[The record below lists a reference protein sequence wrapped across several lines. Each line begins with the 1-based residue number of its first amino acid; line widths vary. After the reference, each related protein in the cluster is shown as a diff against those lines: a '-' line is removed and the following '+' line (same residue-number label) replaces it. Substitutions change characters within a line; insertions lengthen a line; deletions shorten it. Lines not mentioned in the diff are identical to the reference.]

1 MVEKWTFADYDLEL
15 DGIIEA
21 IRKRGVKSVGLQ
33 FPDGLRDRAA
43 DIARGIEKATGIST
57 IVSGDPCYG
66 ACDLSLDL
74 FGQGVELLV
83 HFGHAPMPSV
93 EKLIPD
99 TPIMYVRA
107 RSRVEVEKA
116 VEAAVPLLTGIGARK
131 VGIVSTAQHSHKLP
145 QVEAALVRGGF
156 EPLVGKGDNRL
167 ADAGQLLGCNYTA
180 GSLHEDEVD
189 CFLYVGTGDFHPL
202 GLAMATGKPMI
213 VADPVDNTAR
223 DIAAL
228 KDKILR
234 QRYAAIARA
243 QGAKKWG
250 VFVGTK
256 VGQNRLKYAHHLKRV
271 LEADGREAVIIS
283 VNYFS
288 PDILQYFRH
297 LGAWVNTS
305 CPRIAVEDVARYPV
319 PMLTP
324 QEVEIVLGR
333 RKWEDYKFDE
343 IYGGAEGPDAA
354 VMEVK

>member
-1 MVEKWTFADYDLEL
+1 MVDKWIFSEYDLEL
-15 DGIIEA
+15 DGIVEE
-21 IRKRGVKSVGLQ
+21 IRRRGVKSVGLQ
-33 FPDGLRDRAA
+33 FPDGLRDHAG
-43 DIARGIEKATGIST
+43 DIAASIEKATGAETLI
-57 IVSGDPCYG
+57 SGDPCYG

-74 FGQGVELLV
+74 FSQGIDLLI

-93 EKLIPD
+93 AKLIPD

-107 RSRVEVEKA
+107 RSRVEVTKG
-116 VEAAVPLLTGIGARK
+116 VEAAVPLLREKGRRIG
-131 VGIVSTAQHSHKLP
+131 VVSTAQHSHKLD
-145 QVEAALVRGGF
+145 QVEATLRLHGF
-156 EPLVGKGDNRL
+156 EPVVGKGDNRL

-202 GLAMATGKPMI
+202 GLAMATNKPMI

-223 DIAAL
+223 DIDGL

-243 QGAKKWG
+243 QNARKWG

-256 VGQNRLKYAHHLKRV
+256 VGQNRLKYAQHLKRM
-271 LEADGREAVIIS
+271 LEADGREAVLIS

-297 LGAWVNTS
+297 MGAWVNTS

-333 RKWEDYKFDE
+333 RKWEDYRFDE
-343 IYGGAEGPDAA
+343 IYGGAEGPAA
-354 VMEVK
+354 PVIEVK